1 MLGTDWRNNKEIGK
15 KIKKVVACYEEEQ
28 GLQLFE
34 DEELIVVK
42 DYILHNV
49 QTLLHGKIH

>member
-49 QTLLHGKIH
+49 QTLLHGKIY